1 MSIKRVFNH
10 LMTSAISHSSR
21 SIKNSLVLAS
31 VLVPLS
37 LPAWAAEPVAFSE
50 FVRFSNS
57 GIRQPVQQLI
67 QTQADFEA
75 FWNQHAGSMQSV
87 PQVDFSREWLIAVV
101 LGEQPSVGY
110 SACVDSIQRDQ
121 ALLDVKLQVTAP
133 PQDTFMARVNSSP
146 GCLVRLAPQAT
157 TQIRFT
163 YPEQQSQRTDLPMR
177 TLSQSSNSLILQP
190 RYVVAQDVE
199 SFRQLWLEHT
209 GTADTMPMV
218 DFSKEMVIAAFM
230 GEQATGGYSLNIES
244 VTEEQQRLR
253 IKVGKVAPQPDQMVI
268 QMLTA
273 PAHLVAVPR
282 RDLPIDF
289 Q

>member
-10 LMTSAISHSSR
+10 VISSASLDASHPIKTSLI
-21 SIKNSLVLAS
+21 LAS
-31 VLVPLS
+31 LLLPLS
-37 LPAWAAEPVAFSE
+37 VSAWAAEPVAFSE

-67 QTQADFEA
+67 QTQADFDT
-75 FWNQHAGSMQSV
+75 FWTQHAGSLHSV
-87 PQVDFSREWLIAVV
+87 PQIDFSREWLIAVV

-121 ALLDVKLQVTAP
+121 ALLDVKLSVTTP
-133 PQDTFMARVNSSP
+133 PQDTFVARVNSSP
-146 GCLVRLAPQAT
+146 GCLVRLAPQTT

-190 RYVVAQDVE
+190 RYVVAQDIE

-230 GEQATGGYSLNIES
+230 GEQATGGYSLNIDE
-244 VTEEQQRLR
+244 VVEEQQRLR
-253 IKVGKVAPQPDQMVI
+253 IKVAKVAPQPDQMVI